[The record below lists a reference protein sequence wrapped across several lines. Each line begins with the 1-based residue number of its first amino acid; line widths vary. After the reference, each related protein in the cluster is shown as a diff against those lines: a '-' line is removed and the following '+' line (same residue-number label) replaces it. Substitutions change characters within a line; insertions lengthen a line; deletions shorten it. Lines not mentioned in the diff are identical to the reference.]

1 MKSLRGHIAQKP
13 FDVIYDTLRKRCAM
27 TLESSPVSETQWRD
41 LSQRGDSM
49 AALKAARTAQGR
61 IMDLLVAHHIDS
73 NAAYRDRALEE
84 LKNLVSWS
92 VWHEPTNHR
101 GSDFTPAGGP
111 PAAAQD
117 VAGPATDKPVSP
129 PANSTMVDLCTA
141 EAGVAAV
148 VGLDW
153 LWNDMTEVDR
163 LRVIHALR
171 HRVIEP
177 YRQAVAK
184 KAWWYSCSHS
194 WNAVINSGCGL
205 VALAL
210 SDEEPSAREAY
221 QQARA
226 GLKHFFDA
234 LGREGG
240 WEEGLGFWGYAMRYL
255 LLLGEAARRC
265 LDDQSI
271 FHCRGMDATGL
282 FPVYFT
288 PHGRYAGF
296 GELPKSL
303 EERVPLYGALYLLV
317 KHFGTREIAWWLD
330 RFAFHRDVG
339 TTDWS
344 AAGLAILFRPT
355 DVESPTVPDLQ
366 PLRVFHEIGWAA
378 IADTWLPPS
387 GSPEAHPSF
396 YVSVKTGDL
405 SANHSHRDMCSLQ
418 LQVQAQTLLSDLGLP
433 PYPAESADQPHG
445 EFFQV
450 QAANHN
456 TLLVGCRDHHI
467 EAQGE
472 IVEAQV
478 GRNFR
483 WVACDA
489 GIACGENVHHMRHV
503 IMLVQ
508 PQTQVGK
515 MLLVLDEVQN
525 AVSERIDLFWHS
537 PGKVTLD
544 KTASGGRIEGQG
556 VAIGFAM
563 TAGGGLSLA
572 CLQRQV
578 GHQSETIL
586 HGSIEPASRAAVI
599 SVFSREPIRGKVGI
613 KRIASG
619 ETQVKVGAVTFKFKA
634 SKRHLQLQEI
644 TGD

>member
-41 LSQRGDSM
+41 LSQRGDST

-61 IMDLLVAHHIDS
+61 IIDLLVAHNIDS
-73 NAAYRDRALEE
+73 NAAYRDRAVEE

-92 VWHEPTNHR
+92 VWHEPTVNR
-101 GSDFTPAGGP
+101 EPGSAPAGNGAP
-111 PAAAQD
+111 GTGADKAA
-117 VAGPATDKPVSP
+117 SP
-129 PANSTMVDLCTA
+129 GQNSGTVDLCTA

-153 LWNDMTEVDR
+153 LWNDITEVDR

-184 KAWWYSCSHS
+184 KAWWYSCTGS

-205 VALAL
+205 AALAL
-210 SDEEPSAREAY
+210 SDEEPTAHEAY
-221 QQARA
+221 QQART

-240 WEEGLGFWGYAMRYL
+240 WEEGIGYWGYAMRYI
-255 LLLGEAARRC
+255 LLLGEAARRT

-296 GELPKSL
+296 GDMPASL
-303 EERVPLYGALYLLV
+303 EDRVPLFGALYLLV
-317 KHFGTREIAWWLD
+317 KHYGTREIAWWLD
-330 RFAFHRDVG
+330 RFAFHRDVS

-344 AAGLAILFRPT
+344 AAGLAMLFRPT
-355 DVESPTVPDLQ
+355 DVESPAVPDLQ

-378 IADTWLPPS
+378 IADTWVPPL
-387 GSPEAHPSF
+387 GSTEPQPSF
-396 YVSVKTGDL
+396 YVSVKAGDL

-418 LQVQAQTLLSDLGLP
+418 LQVQGQTLLADLGLP
-433 PYPAESADQPHG
+433 PYPATSADQPHG
-445 EFFQV
+445 EFFEV

-456 TLLVGCRDHHI
+456 TLLVGSRDHHI
-467 EAQGE
+467 QAQGD

-478 GRNFR
+478 GRNYR

-489 GIACGENVHHMRHV
+489 GIACGEDIHHVRHV

-508 PQTQVGK
+508 PQTHLGK

-525 AVSERIDLFWHS
+525 PVSERVDLFWHT
-537 PGKVTLD
+537 PGNVVLD
-544 KTASGGRIEGQG
+544 KTALGGRIEGHK
-556 VAIGFAM
+556 VAMSFALAS
-563 TAGGGLSLA
+563 TGKLSLV
-572 CLQRQV
+572 CLSRQN
-578 GHQSETIL
+578 GHKAETIL
-586 HGSIEPASRAAVI
+586 RGSIEATPKVAVA
-599 SVFSREPIRGKVGI
+599 SVFSREPIRGKFGL
-613 KRIASG
+613 KRVASG
-619 ETQVKVGAVTFKFKA
+619 ETQVKVGAVTFRFKA
-634 SKRHLQLQEI
+634 AKRHLQLQEI